1 MRRAR
6 RVSSCSSSSV
16 SRRRSVA
23 CSSPSTTY
31 EQSAI
36 TVTNISR
43 SFTYQMRAKINWHG
57 YGTQSR
63 HTVTLRVQM
72 RSSRS
77 TVSSTVCAGC
87 RRLRRLLSSHGRR
100 SLRSRPCRRSSTTII
115 CVSTPPRI
123 THYPSPHACYIP
135 TSHRSPTSTQCSHV
149 VVNFC
154 LGSALPFPHLPRPI
168 PFPFP
173 PLTPFRPFLL
183 PPFPLFLHSL
193 PESGG
198 TVVPNGIFF

>member
-1 MRRAR
+1 M
-6 RVSSCSSSSV
+6 
-16 SRRRSVA
+16 
-23 CSSPSTTY
+23 P
-31 EQSAI
+31 
-36 TVTNISR
+36 
-43 SFTYQMRAKINWHG
+43 AKINWHG

-100 SLRSRPCRRSSTTII
+100 RRSIRSRPCRRSSTTII

-123 THYPSPHACYIP
+123 THYPSQHACYIP

-149 VVNFC
+149 VENFC
-154 LGSALPFPHLPRPI
+154 LGSADPSRALPFPHLPRPI
-168 PFPFP
+168 PFSSPLSLLSAPFS
-173 PLTPFRPFLL
+173 FHR
-183 PPFPLFLHSL
+183 FPYFFTLSRKA
-193 PESGG
+193 GG
-198 TVVPNGIFF
+198 QWSPTEFFFKF